1 MTKFRLI
8 QSSTGEWTLP
18 ENINRAIATALVHG
32 HRLHVHRFDALTGVV
47 ELVTSPGDDIVPN
60 AETLEA
66 MKAAETGD
74 VVGPFK
80 TVDDLL
86 QDLNADD

>member
-1 MTKFRLI
+1 LR
-8 QSSTGEWTLP
+8 
-18 ENINRAIATALVHG
+18 
-32 HRLHVHRFDALTGVV
+32 TGV
-47 ELVTSPGDDIVPN
+47 PD

-74 VVGPFK
+74 AVGPFK

>member
-1 MTKFRLI
+1 MLSPV
-8 QSSTGEWTLP
+8 SSNLSP
-18 ENINRAIATALVHG
+18 L
-32 HRLHVHRFDALTGVV
+32 
-47 ELVTSPGDDIVPN
+47 LVTTSPN

-66 MKAAETGD
+66 IKAAETGN